1 MLNWEIEYKVSG
13 DSYWMKKSYLKGVML
28 LESGNSCWGGIS
40 GGVNQMVDILN
51 LSAKPDLS
59 IRCCRASLESQKKV

>member
-1 MLNWEIEYKVSG
+1 
-13 DSYWMKKSYLKGVML
+13 MKKSYLKGVML